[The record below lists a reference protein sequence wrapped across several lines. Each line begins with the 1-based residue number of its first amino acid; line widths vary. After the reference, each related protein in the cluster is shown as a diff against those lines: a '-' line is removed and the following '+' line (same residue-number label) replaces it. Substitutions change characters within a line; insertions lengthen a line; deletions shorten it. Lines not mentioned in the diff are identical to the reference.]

1 MNLNNKINELKKFI
15 AELESEALDLDTAIS
30 KYQKALVTV
39 KDLFQY
45 LNKKEE
51 EIMIL
56 KKEGDSLITQS
67 LKIPG

>member
-56 KKEGDSLITQS
+56 KKEGDTLITQS